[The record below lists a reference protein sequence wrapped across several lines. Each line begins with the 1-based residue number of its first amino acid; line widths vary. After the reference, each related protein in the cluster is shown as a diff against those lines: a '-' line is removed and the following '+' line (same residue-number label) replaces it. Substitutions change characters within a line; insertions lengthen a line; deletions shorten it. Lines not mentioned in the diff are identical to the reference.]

1 MDREDFVQLT
11 GGRILEMIPIQEKI
25 ELNDLLKENLLPIL
39 SSIDTDKINQ
49 LLHED
54 YTIIDKN
61 ILDIIR
67 SNSTEKKF
75 RKMQSLLEK
84 IDKKSQMINIKQIY
98 QENQS
103 LLQGVYEDTY
113 EIEHAIQYYHIID
126 DNNP

>member
-1 MDREDFVQLT
+1 
-11 GGRILEMIPIQEKI
+11 MIPIQEKI